1 MQPFVYE
8 AHDEQATEALGR
20 KLAELL
26 PPSAVIALSGPL
38 GAGKTRLVQA
48 TAVALGVERQLVSSP
63 TFVLV
68 HEYQGSRPVFH
79 FDTYRLRDEDEF
91 LALAPDEY
99 FEAGGVTFV
108 EWADRVSRCLPRE
121 VLEILIEPTGE
132 NARRFVISARGKSL
146 QPVIAGLAAWK
157 PDAG

>member
-1 MQPFVYE
+1 MQKVVYE
-8 AHDEQATEALGR
+8 ALDEQGTEALGR
-20 KLAELL
+20 QLALLL
-26 PPSAVIALSGPL
+26 PHSAVIALSGPL

-48 TAVALGVERQLVSSP
+48 TAAALGVERQLVSSP

-68 HEYQGSRPVFH
+68 HEYHGSRPVFH
-79 FDTYRLRDEDEF
+79 FDAYRLKDEDEF

-99 FEAGGVTFV
+99 FEAGGLSFV

-121 VLEILIEPTGE
+121 ALEILIEPTGE
-132 NARRFVISARGKSL
+132 NSRRFVITARGAGLDSVL
-146 QPVIAGLAAWK
+146 IGLAAWQ